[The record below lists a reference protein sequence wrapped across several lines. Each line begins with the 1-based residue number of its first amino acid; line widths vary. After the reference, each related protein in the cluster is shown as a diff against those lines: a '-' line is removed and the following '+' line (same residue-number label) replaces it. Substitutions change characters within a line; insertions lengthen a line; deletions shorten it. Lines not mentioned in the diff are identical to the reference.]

1 MVKVENGVAVREELP
16 DFLNGLSPESLLDLS
31 WTDPALGVQ
40 GSAWWPEVDESGE
53 LAPNKKWGDETLT
66 PDAERKVVIAKRKQ
80 INLTAAEKA
89 EIAAQANAQWFQQI
103 AEHRYRAETAGMVL
117 EGIPVDT
124 DDRSKLLISG
134 AAQRAAREPGYT
146 LRWKTYEG
154 FIDLSAEQV
163 QAMADAVADHVQ
175 ACFNREAELQAAVAD
190 GSITAEMLEQGW
202 PA

>member
-1 MVKVENGVAVREELP
+1 MKVENGVAVREEIP

-40 GSAWWPEVDESGE
+40 ASAWWPEVDESAE
-53 LAPNKKWGDETLT
+53 LLEGKKWGAETLAI
-66 PDAERKVVIAKRKQ
+66 DSERKVVVVRRKQ
-80 INLTAAEKA
+80 VNMTAAEKA
-89 EIAAQANAQWFQQI
+89 EKDAQANAQWIQQI

-117 EGIPVDT
+117 GGIPVDT

-134 AAQRAAREPGYT
+134 AAQRTAREPGYT

-163 QAMADAVADHVQ
+163 QAMADAVSDHVQ

-202 PA
+202 P

>member
-1 MVKVENGVAVREELP
+1 MTQVVNTETKATLSLDELKARLP
-16 DFLNGLSPESLLDLS
+16 GWSPPYPPSPESLEGTG
-31 WTDPALGVQ
+31 WTILEYDPVPSYEHAPGDIREEDGRYIQ
-40 GSAWWPEVDESGE
+40 AWKPAE
-53 LAPNKKWGDETLT
+53 LT
-66 PDAERKVVIAKRKQ
+66 PEAWIDKIADRRYQAEVSGIT
-80 INLTAAEKA
+80 LS
-89 EIAAQANAQWFQQI
+89 
-103 AEHRYRAETAGMVL
+103 
-117 EGIPVDT
+117 GIPVAT

-202 PA
+202 P

>member
-1 MVKVENGVAVREELP
+1 MIPVYLWSENGIYIGHVEVEETETMPERSTPTKPPKLTGSQVAIWTGDGWERMAESPVISEQLQVPGP
-16 DFLNGLSPESLLDLS
+16 DWF
-31 WTDPALGVQ
+31 AL
-40 GSAWWPEVDESGE
+40 
-53 LAPNKKWGDETLT
+53 
-66 PDAERKVVIAKRKQ
+66 
-80 INLTAAEKA
+80 
-89 EIAAQANAQWFQQI
+89 IAAR
-103 AEHRYRAETAGMVL
+103 RYESEVSGITLG
-117 EGIPVDT
+117 GIPVAT

-175 ACFNREAELQAAVAD
+175 ACFNREAELQSAVAD

-202 PA
+202 PS